1 MGYSLGYLML
11 LNERRPASTAPSSP
25 SVSDLSQAFSGPN
38 RQTYLRLRLALGLR
52 LRRQV
57 FLSVCDDL
65 PLRSQLTQWLVNDLS
80 RSPLPELEALPIE
93 ATGEVPDSSP
103 RPGLRLVTLTL
114 RPEQPDLQKQIS
126 EWLSHRRGRID
137 RSQIAFQIVGIDA
150 LTGQSAA
157 TQRQFLNSLRAL
169 GRHYAQWD
177 LNLVLWVT
185 KPWFHAIR
193 QSAPEF
199 WRWHTGI
206 FDFSGH
212 PQIADATTPDFVGT
226 QNASSSRPNL
236 PFITQWLS
244 VPTDP
249 ALTEAVHNLALL
261 HQQSADDAKLADA
274 YRDLGNRYR
283 DQPQQSI
290 ETLNLGIQAYG
301 QALDRLP
308 QANPI
313 VTDLIND
320 LGNLYWMRSRQQ
332 EEMEARHQDLHA
344 AVDHYQKALQHTD
357 EQQEAT
363 RYIMLQNNLG
373 ATWGELAQYFDSA
386 TYLPHSISAYELA
399 LAMGD
404 PFQDHQRRANTQN
417 NLATAYWTLAQY
429 QSPDAPLLQ
438 KAIGHYEAALEFYDA
453 AQHPMPH
460 AMIQNNL
467 GTAYWNFSQCEMLSQ
482 FSKATPQDFL
492 IQAITAYQIAL
503 IYRTPEALPL
513 GYAATQNNLGT
524 AYWNL
529 ATDCQTLP
537 TEMAEILDLTIA
549 SYQAS
554 LAMVESLIAA
564 GTVNFSFDPFAT
576 HHNLAA
582 AFYRS
587 VSHSHSLLS
596 ADAQHNALQ
605 KAVTHHQIAWQGWQG
620 QADYV
625 EAAIHGLA
633 QVLRLAHDR
642 LGSNFQ
648 SQLLASLPPQ
658 LLSQIMP
665 KI

>member
-1 MGYSLGYLML
+1 ML
-11 LNERRPASTAPSSP
+11 LTERRPASTAPSSP
-25 SVSDLSQAFSGPN
+25 FVSDLSQAFSGPN
-38 RQTYLRLRLALGLR
+38 RQTYLRLRLALGIR

-65 PLRSQLTQWLVNDLS
+65 PLRNQLTQWLVNDLS
-80 RSPLPELEALPIE
+80 RSPLPELDTLPIE
-93 ATGEVPDSSP
+93 ATGKIPDTAP
-103 RPGLRLVTLTL
+103 RAGLRLVTLTL
-114 RPEQPDLQKQIS
+114 RPEQPDLQKQIA

-150 LTGQSAA
+150 LTSQSAA

-199 WRWHTGI
+199 WRWYTGI
-206 FDFSGH
+206 FDFSGQ
-212 PQIADATTPDFVGT
+212 PQVADATPPDDFV
-226 QNASSSRPNL
+226 NSPPPSAPH

-244 VPTDP
+244 VPSDN
-249 ALTEAVHNLALL
+249 ALSETVHNLALL
-261 HQQSADDAKLADA
+261 HQQSADDAQLAEA

-283 DQPQQSI
+283 DQPQHSL

-301 QALDRLP
+301 QALVRLS
-308 QANPI
+308 QTNPI
-313 VTDLIND
+313 VTDLLND
-320 LGNLYWMRSRQQ
+320 IGNLYWMRSRQQ
-332 EEMEARHQDLHA
+332 SEMADRQQDLNSA
-344 AVDHYQKALQHTD
+344 IDHYQKALTHTD
-357 EQQEAT
+357 EQQEAS

-386 TYLPHSISAYELA
+386 TYLPHSISAYEQA
-399 LAMGD
+399 LAMDD
-404 PFQDHQRRANTQN
+404 PYQDPQRKANTQN
-417 NLATAYWTLAQY
+417 NLGTAYWTLAQY
-429 QSPDAPLLQ
+429 ESPDAPLLR
-438 KAIGHYEAALEFYDA
+438 KAIDHYEAALKFYDA

-467 GTAYWNFSQCEMLSQ
+467 GTAYWNFSQCEKLTQ
-482 FSKATPQDFL
+482 FSQSTPQDL
-492 IQAITAYQIAL
+492 LVQAITAYQIAL
-503 IYRTPEALPL
+503 IYRTPETLPL

-537 TEMAEILDLTIA
+537 TEMAEILDLTIV

-554 LAMVESLIAA
+554 LTMVESLIAS

-582 AFYRS
+582 AFHRS
-587 VSHSHSLLS
+587 VSHSHSHLN
-596 ADAQHNALQ
+596 ADAQYNALQ
-605 KAVTHHQIAWQGWQG
+605 KACTHHQIAWQGWQG
-620 QADYV
+620 QEDYL
-625 EAAIHGLA
+625 EAVIEGLA
-633 QVLRLAHDR
+633 QVLRLAHER
-642 LGSNFQ
+642 LGHNLQ

-658 LLSQIMP
+658 LLPQIMP
-665 KI
+665 RI

>member
-1 MGYSLGYLML
+1 ML
-11 LNERRPASTAPSSP
+11 LTKRQTASTAHSSP
-25 SVSDLSQAFSGPN
+25 FVTDSPPSFSPAN
-38 RQTYLRLRLALGLR
+38 RQTYLRLRLALGIR

-57 FLSVCDDL
+57 FLAVSDDL
-65 PLRSQLTQWLVNDLS
+65 PLRNQFTQWLVNDLA
-80 RSPLPELEALPIE
+80 RSLPDLEALPVE
-93 ATGEVPDSSP
+93 ATGELPDRSNS
-103 RPGLRLVTLTL
+103 PGLRLVTLTL
-114 RPEQPDLQKQIS
+114 RPEQPDLQKQIA

-137 RSQIAFQIVGIDA
+137 RSQIAFQIIGIES

-199 WRWHTGI
+199 WRWYTGI
-206 FDFSGH
+206 FDFSGQ
-212 PQIADATTPDFVGT
+212 PQIAETAPSNFAQPPT
-226 QNASSSRPNL
+226 SSIAQAPNL

-244 VPTDP
+244 VPSDS
-249 ALTEAVHNLALL
+249 ALTETVHNLALL
-261 HQQSADDAKLADA
+261 HQQSADDATLADA

-283 DQPQQSI
+283 DQPQQSL
-290 ETLNLGIQAYG
+290 ETLDLGIQAYG
-301 QALDRLP
+301 QSLIRLP
-308 QANPI
+308 QGNPI
-313 VTDLIND
+313 VTDLLND

-332 EEMEARHQDLHA
+332 EELEHRQGDLDSA
-344 AVDHYQKALQHTD
+344 IDHYQKALAQTD

-386 TYLPHSISAYELA
+386 TYLPHSIGAYELA
-399 LAMGD
+399 LAISD
-404 PFQDHQRRANTQN
+404 PSQDAQRRANTQN
-417 NLATAYWTLAQY
+417 NLGTAYWTLAQY
-429 QSPDAPLLQ
+429 ENPDAPLLQ
-438 KAIGHYEAALEFYDA
+438 KAITHYEAALEFYDA
-453 AQHPMPH
+453 VQYPMPH

-467 GTAYWNFSQCEMLSQ
+467 GTAYWNFSQCEKLEKFGSE
-482 FSKATPQDFL
+482 TPQDFL
-492 IQAITAYQIAL
+492 VQAITAYQVAL

-529 ATDCQTLP
+529 ATDRQTHP
-537 TEMAEILDLTIA
+537 TEMAEILDLTIV

-554 LAMVESLIAA
+554 LAMVESLIAS
-564 GTVNFSFDPFAT
+564 GTINFSFDPFAT

-582 AFYRS
+582 AFHRS
-587 VSHSHSLLS
+587 VIHSHSTLN

-605 KAVTHHQIAWQGWQG
+605 KAFTHHQIAWQGWQG
-620 QADYV
+620 QSDYV
-625 EAAIHGLA
+625 EASIDGLV
-633 QVLRLAHDR
+633 QVLRIAHDR
-642 LGSNFQ
+642 LGHAHQ
-648 SQLLASLPPQ
+648 SQLLSSLPAT

>member
-1 MGYSLGYLML
+1 ML
-11 LNERRPASTAPSSP
+11 LTEHRPASTAHSSP
-25 SVSDLSQAFSGPN
+25 FVTDSLQSFSASN
-38 RQTYLRLRLALGLR
+38 RQTYLRLRLALGIR

-57 FLSVCDDL
+57 FISVCDDL
-65 PLRSQLTQWLVNDLS
+65 PLRNQLTQWLVNDLS
-80 RSPLPELEALPIE
+80 RSSLPELEVPAIE
-93 ATGEVPDSSP
+93 ATGEVPDRPPS
-103 RPGLRLVTLTL
+103 PGLRLVKLTL
-114 RPEQPDLQKQIS
+114 RPEQPDLQKQIA

-150 LTGQSAA
+150 LTSQSAA

-169 GRHYAQWD
+169 GHHYAQWD

-185 KPWFHAIR
+185 KPWLHAIR

-199 WRWHTGI
+199 WRWYTGI
-206 FDFSGH
+206 FDFSGQPQVAKYPTETLHTSTPQH
-212 PQIADATTPDFVGT
+212 PSTPT
-226 QNASSSRPNL
+226 PNT

-244 VPTDP
+244 IPSDA
-249 ALTEAVHNLALL
+249 ALTETVHNLALL
-261 HQQSADDAKLADA
+261 HQQSADDATLADA

-283 DQPQQSI
+283 DQPQQSL
-290 ETLNLGIQAYG
+290 ETLDLGIQAYG
-301 QALDRLP
+301 QALIRLP
-308 QANPI
+308 NTNPI
-313 VTDLIND
+313 VTDLLND

-332 EEMEARHQDLHA
+332 DEMEARQNDLDSA
-344 AVDHYQKALQHTD
+344 IEHYQKALAHTD
-357 EQQEAT
+357 EQQEAA

-373 ATWGELAQYFDSA
+373 ATWGELAQYFNST
-386 TYLPHSISAYELA
+386 TYLPHSISAYEQA
-399 LAMGD
+399 LATPD
-404 PFQDHQRRANTQN
+404 PYQDNQRRANTQN
-417 NLATAYWTLAQY
+417 NLGTAYWTLAQY
-429 QSPDAPLLQ
+429 ENPDAPLLQ
-438 KAIGHYEAALEFYDA
+438 KAISHYESALEFYDA
-453 AQHPMPH
+453 AQYPMPH

-467 GTAYWNFSQCEMLSQ
+467 GTAYWNFSQCEKLSQ
-482 FSKATPQDFL
+482 FSTATAQDL
-492 IQAITAYQIAL
+492 LVQAITAYQIAL

-537 TEMAEILDLTIA
+537 TEMAEILDLTIV

-554 LAMVESLIAA
+554 LAMVESLIAS
-564 GTVNFSFDPFAT
+564 GTINFSFDPFAT

-582 AFYRS
+582 AFHRS
-587 VSHSHSLLS
+587 VSHSHSPLNS
-596 ADAQHNALQ
+596 DEQHNALQ
-605 KAVTHHQIAWQGWQG
+605 KAFTHHQIAWQGWQG

-625 EAAIHGLA
+625 EAAINGLA

-642 LGSNFQ
+642 LGSSLQ

-658 LLSQIMP
+658 LLSEIMP

>member
-1 MGYSLGYLML
+1 ML
-11 LNERRPASTAPSSP
+11 LTEHRPASTAHFSPFVTDSLQSFSP
-25 SVSDLSQAFSGPN
+25 SN
-38 RQTYLRLRLALGLR
+38 RQTYLRLRLALGIR

-65 PLRSQLTQWLVNDLS
+65 PLRNQLTQWLVNDLS
-80 RSPLPELEALPIE
+80 RSSLPELEALPIE
-93 ATGEVPDSSP
+93 ATGEVPDSAP
-103 RPGLRLVTLTL
+103 RSGLRLVTLTL
-114 RPEQPDLQKQIS
+114 RPEQPDLQKQIA

-150 LTGQSAA
+150 LTGQSSA

-199 WRWHTGI
+199 WRWYTGI
-206 FDFSGH
+206 FDFSGQ
-212 PQIADATTPDFVGT
+212 PQIAEHPASLPQQSHPPTP
-226 QNASSSRPNL
+226 QQI

-244 VPTDP
+244 VPSDS
-249 ALTEAVHNLALL
+249 ALTESVQNLALL
-261 HQQSADDAKLADA
+261 HQQSADDATLADA

-283 DQPQQSI
+283 DQPQHSL
-290 ETLNLGIQAYG
+290 ETLELGIQAYI
-301 QALDRLP
+301 QALLRLP
-308 QANPI
+308 SINPI
-313 VTDLIND
+313 VTDLLND

-332 EEMEARHQDLHA
+332 DEMDARQNDLDA
-344 AVDHYQKALQHTD
+344 AIDHYQKALANTD
-357 EQQEAT
+357 KQQEAA

-399 LAMGD
+399 LATDD
-404 PFQDHQRRANTQN
+404 PDQDLQRRANTQN
-417 NLATAYWTLAQY
+417 NLGTAYWTLAQY
-429 QSPDAPLLQ
+429 ESPDAPLLQ
-438 KAIGHYEAALEFYDA
+438 KAIDHYEAALEFYDV

-467 GTAYWNFSQCEMLSQ
+467 GTAYWNFSQCEKLSQ
-482 FSKATPQDFL
+482 FSTATPQDFL
-492 IQAITAYQIAL
+492 VQAITAYQIAL
-503 IYRTPEALPL
+503 IHRTPVALPL

-529 ATDCQTLP
+529 ATDGQTLP
-537 TEMAEILDLTIA
+537 NEVAEILDLAIV

-554 LAMVESLIAA
+554 LTMVESLIAS
-564 GTVNFSFDPFAT
+564 GTINFSFDPFAT

-582 AFYRS
+582 AFHRS
-587 VSHSHSLLS
+587 VSHSQSSLN
-596 ADAQHNALQ
+596 ADAQYDALQ
-605 KAVTHHQIAWQGWQG
+605 KAFTHHQIAWQGWQG

-633 QVLRLAHDR
+633 QVLRLVHDR
-642 LGSNFQ
+642 LGHNLQ

-658 LLSQIMP
+658 LLPQIMP